1 MRNPKQVE
9 ALRTATEQKKHQCR
23 QKTVDALSKLIQQ
36 GKPISMAA
44 VAREAGVSTVY
55 LYQHPDLRQQIQTL
69 QAQQQQEPKRTQ
81 PQAASVQSQ
90 GAIISTLRQ
99 EIHRLRQENQELKTQ
114 VELVYGRLALFSQ
127 LQEDNQRLQT
137 LLSHCQQ
144 QQHLQLAPLDS
155 AQRVPV
161 TTSPTS
167 SQLQPR
173 QTTAAISEAIQ
184 TELAAIGICRPTP
197 SLLRKI
203 NAVPEQQTLN
213 ALAVVREALASGD
226 VRNPARYFISA
237 LEHAWI
243 PNLIELPESTEA
255 SLEQFQQWFKLAQ
268 AQGLV
273 LGSMKQGDEIVV
285 FDKEGIPQPFSVWL
299 AQYPVEKLESDRQ

>member
-1 MRNPKQVE
+1 
-9 ALRTATEQKKHQCR
+9 
-23 QKTVDALSKLIQQ
+23 
-36 GKPISMAA
+36 
-44 VAREAGVSTVY
+44 
-55 LYQHPDLRQQIQTL
+55 
-69 QAQQQQEPKRTQ
+69 
-81 PQAASVQSQ
+81 
-90 GAIISTLRQ
+90 LRQ

-137 LLSHCQQ
+137 LLSQCQQ
-144 QQHLQLAPLDS
+144 QQQLQLAPLDL

-161 TTSPTS
+161 NALPIS

-173 QTTAAISEAIQ
+173 QITSAISEAIQ

-213 ALAVVREALASGD
+213 AIAVVREALASGD

-237 LEHAWI
+237 LEHAWS
-243 PNLIELPESTEA
+243 PNLIDLPESTEA

-273 LGSMKQGDEIVV
+273 LGSMKQGDEIIV
-285 FDKEGIPQPFSVWL
+285 FDKEGMPQSFSAWL
-299 AQYPVEKLESDRQ
+299 AQYPLEKLESGRH

>member
-1 MRNPKQVE
+1 MSNTKQVD
-9 ALRTATEQKKHQCR
+9 ALRAATEQKKHQCR
-23 QKTVDALSKLIQQ
+23 QRTVDALSKLTQQ

-69 QAQQQQEPKRTQ
+69 QAQQQQESKRAQ

-114 VELVYGRLALFSQ
+114 VERVYGRLALFSQ
-127 LQEDNQRLQT
+127 LQDDNQRLQT
-137 LLSHCQQ
+137 LLSQCQQ

-155 AQRVPV
+155 AQRLPI
-161 TTSPTS
+161 TASPTS
-167 SQLQPR
+167 SQLPPR
-173 QTTAAISEAIQ
+173 QSTAAMSEAIR
-184 TELAAIGICRPTP
+184 TELATIGICRPTP
-197 SLLRKI
+197 SMLRKI

-213 ALAVVREALASGD
+213 AIAVVREALASGD
-226 VRNPARYFISA
+226 VRNPARYFIRA

-243 PNLIELPESTEA
+243 PNVIDLPESTEA
-255 SLEQFQQWFKLAQ
+255 SLEQFRQWFKLAH

-273 LGSMKQGDEIVV
+273 LGSMKQGDEMIV
-285 FDKEGIPQPFSVWL
+285 FDKEGIPQAFSAWL
-299 AQYPVEKLESDRQ
+299 AQYPLEKLESERQ

>member
-1 MRNPKQVE
+1 MRNTKQVE
-9 ALRTATEQKKHQCR
+9 ALRAATEQKKHQCR
-23 QKTVDALSKLIQQ
+23 QKTVDALAKLTQQ

-55 LYQHPDLRQQIQTL
+55 LYQQPDLRQQIQTL

-137 LLSHCQQ
+137 LLSQCQQ
-144 QQHLQLAPLDS
+144 QQQLQLAPLDS

-161 TTSPTS
+161 NALPTS
-167 SQLQPR
+167 SQLQPK
-173 QTTAAISEAIQ
+173 QTTSAISEAIQ

-213 ALAVVREALASGD
+213 AIAVVREALASGD

-237 LEHAWI
+237 LEHAWS
-243 PNLIELPESTEA
+243 PNLIDLPESTEA

-273 LGSMKQGDEIVV
+273 LGSMKQGDEIIV
-285 FDKEGIPQPFSVWL
+285 FDKEGMPQSFSAWL
-299 AQYPVEKLESDRQ
+299 AQYPLEKLESGRQ